1 MNHQHPHVLFLAVLA
16 GVVSCGELTPIME
29 DSGHFLEF
37 RSVSSEPKPGFER
50 FTLNDEVVY
59 LDSQP
64 VVTDQHVASLEPT
77 VRDDGLLLE
86 LNLTE
91 SGRARLSD
99 YTRQNTGTR
108 LALVLDSEIRSAPVI
123 ASEIQSPLQIKLTL
137 DPSASEELATQ
148 IRARW

>member
-1 MNHQHPHVLFLAVLA
+1 MNHQRLPFLLTAVLIGA
-16 GVVSCGELTPIME
+16 ASCGELAPIME

-37 RSVSSEPKPGFER
+37 RSVSSEPQPGFER
-50 FTLNDEVVY
+50 FTLNDEVIY

-64 VVTDQHVASLEPT
+64 VLTDQHVASLEPT

-108 LALVLDSEIRSAPVI
+108 LALVLDSEVRSAPVI

-137 DPSASEELATQ
+137 NPSARDELAAQ

>member
-1 MNHQHPHVLFLAVLA
+1 VNHQHLRFLLIAVLT
-16 GVVSCGELTPIME
+16 GVASCGELTPVME

-37 RSVSSEPKPGFER
+37 RSVSTEPRPGFER

-59 LDSQP
+59 LDPQP
-64 VVTDQHVASLEPT
+64 VLTDQHVASLEPT

-91 SGRARLSD
+91 AGKARFSD

-108 LALVLDSEIRSAPVI
+108 LALVLDSEVRSAPVI

-137 DPSASEELATQ
+137 NPSARDELAAQ